1 MRNIK
6 LFCAVALGLF
16 SAKAYAVPTDF
27 DDDGISDK
35 VYVEVESDDSLT
47 WKAVL
52 SGSGSTST
60 IGSLGV
66 SGNQL
71 AMAQWLPSG
80 TQIGVVAEETD
91 GDGLVWSILN
101 DSSERVD
108 KVFGEKGD
116 LAIAGADFNGNGIAD
131 AAVVRLVSGRARWEI
146 AYDLF
151 NESNPQTTSLRFGKT
166 GDRVFYARADE
177 SGLDSIG
184 IMRLNRAGRRSVA
197 RLRNVATGE
206 VKRVTRMPR
215 FASQGARPRAFPVQ
229 QVSGSDLLA
238 FQRNRGSAARIIVF
252 SQDGRRVSRN
262 VVSGSSAISVV
273 GEFDASAPGYEI
285 GVQGQAQ
292 SVVISPTTS
301 ETVTD
306 AFAGGIAVD
315 EINVNV
321 VGDSASGD
329 GPSACTTISAW
340 PGTHIYKTIGS
351 THFSPGDVRRN
362 TIGLILRAGTR
373 GPFPTCIEA
382 IDTDG
387 TMVAKLGR
395 YAQGE
400 REWAARYYAGIG
412 CGTSTAFNGRSVASR
427 AQSNTGSRN
436 IYLKFGS
443 TCFGPIDASQCQ
455 GSSQC

>member
-6 LFCAVALGLF
+6 LFFALAFVAF
-16 SAKAYAVPTDF
+16 SADAYAVPTDF

-35 VYVEVESDDSLT
+35 VYVEVEDNNSLT

-52 SGSGSTST
+52 SGTGSTST
-60 IGSLGV
+60 LGSLGV

-71 AMAQWLPSG
+71 AMAQWLASG
-80 TQIGVVAEETD
+80 TQVGVVSEETD

-101 DSSERVD
+101 NSAVQVD

-131 AAVVRLVSGRARWEI
+131 AAVVRLVNGRARWSI

-151 NESNPQTTSLRFGKT
+151 NESEPQTTSVLFGKT
-166 GDRVFYARADE
+166 GDRAFYARADE

-184 IMRLNRAGRRSVA
+184 VMRLNRTGRRSVA
-197 RLRNVATGE
+197 RLKNLATGE

-229 QVSGSDLLA
+229 QVTGADLLA
-238 FQRNRGSAARIIVF
+238 FQRNRGGAARIIVF
-252 SQDGRRVSRN
+252 SQGGTRVSRDI
-262 VVSGSSAISVV
+262 VSGSDAISVV
-273 GEFDASAPGYEI
+273 GEFNASAPGYEI
-285 GVQGQAQ
+285 GVQGQTQ
-292 SVVISPTTS
+292 SVIISPTTA

-306 AFAGGIAVD
+306 TFLGGIAVD
-315 EINVNV
+315 EINHNV
-321 VGDSASGD
+321 VGDAATGD
-329 GPSACTTISAW
+329 GPSACTTITAW

-362 TIGLILRAGTR
+362 TIGLILKSGTK

-412 CGTSTAFNGRSVASR
+412 CGTSTAFNGKGVASR
-427 AQSNTGSRN
+427 AESNTGSKN
-436 IYLKFGS
+436 IYLKFGN
-443 TCFGPIDASQCQ
+443 TCYGPIDASRCQ